1 MYDLNYLRC
10 GICGEQLETENVN
23 DGVDNGLL

>member
-1 MYDLNYLRC
+1 MYDSNYLRC
-10 GICGEQLETENVN
+10 ELCGEPLEMENVN